1 MTRGSLAAPMIR
13 SGILAALLLG
23 AWGASAYAA
32 DLGPEPLTPASS
44 PEQAS
49 WWSSVKFDAMV
60 EGGFTGN
67 VAGPPNPPGN
77 FGQLFTDKANMF
89 LMNSA
94 LTHRASGRR

>member
-1 MTRGSLAAPMIR
+1 MIR

-77 FGQLFTDKANMF
+77 FGQLFTDKA
-89 LMNSA
+89 
-94 LTHRASGRR
+94 